1 MPRAVIHWAWI
12 ILAVSFANLF
22 INFSARLGYG
32 VVLPSMLEPLG
43 LSRAA
48 GGTIYNAY
56 LLVYLI
62 FTPVAGYLNDRFGSR
77 VVVTVCALI
86 LGVGL
91 MGMGWAGG
99 LAGASGAFALAG
111 LGATGFWAPLMA
123 LVQRWVAPRRRGLF
137 LGIFS
142 TGYGLGLACMGALFP
157 LIVAALNWRWAW
169 WILGGAALSMVVVN
183 LLLVRSSP
191 EEIGLRP
198 WGEAQPYEKPAA
210 GGASAWEPGLLA
222 QVFKQR
228 LFWVIG
234 LSYFCVVY
242 AIYGV
247 TTFMVDY
254 AQHSLGVP
262 LASASQLATIH
273 GLSQVLGVIV
283 VLPLSDKLGRRN
295 TILIS
300 NSCIAASIL
309 GILLWGGDWQALC
322 VLVGVLA
329 FFFGANFPI
338 YGACSGDYFPR
349 QIMAT
354 VIGAWTVF
362 NGLGSI
368 CVHWVAGLLRD
379 YTGGYG
385 VSFGIDV
392 ALALAAVGLMLL
404 VPNRK
409 AA

>member
-1 MPRAVIHWAWI
+1 MPRSAIHWAWV
-12 ILAVSFANLF
+12 ILAVCFVNLF
-22 INFSARLGYG
+22 INFSARLGFG
-32 VVLPSMLEPLG
+32 VVLPSMLEPLDI
-43 LSRAA
+43 SRTG

-56 LLVYLI
+56 LFVYLI
-62 FTPVAGYLNDRFGSR
+62 FTPVVGYLNDRFGGR
-77 VVVTVCALI
+77 IVVTLCALV
-86 LGVGL
+86 LGLGL
-91 MGMGWAGG
+91 MGMGWATG
-99 LAGASGAFALAG
+99 LGWASAAFGLAG
-111 LGATGFWAPLMA
+111 LGATGMWAPLMA
-123 LVQRWVAPRRRGLF
+123 LTQRWFAPQRRGLA

-157 LIVAALNWRWAW
+157 LVVAVLNWRWAW
-169 WILGGAALSMVVVN
+169 WMLGGAALFMVLAN
-183 LLLVRSSP
+183 GLLLKSSP
-191 EEIGLRP
+191 EKAGMRP
-198 WGEAQPYEKPAA
+198 WGETGEQAAQPST
-210 GGASAWEPGLLA
+210 ASVWEAGLLK
-222 QVFKQR
+222 QVLGQR
-228 LFWVIG
+228 LFWIIG
-234 LSYFCVVY
+234 LSYFCIVY

-262 LASASQLATIH
+262 LASASHLATIH
-273 GLSQVLGVIV
+273 GLSQMAGVMV

-300 NSCIAASIL
+300 NSCLALAIL
-309 GILLWGGDWQALC
+309 GILLWGGSWPALC
-322 VLVGVLA
+322 VLVGLLA

-368 CVHWVAGLLRD
+368 CVHWVAGMLRD

-385 VSFGIDV
+385 ISFGIDV
-392 ALALAAVGLMLL
+392 GMALAALALMLL
-404 VPNRK
+404 VPNRR

>member
-1 MPRAVIHWAWI
+1 MPRYVIHWAWV
-12 ILAVSFANLF
+12 ILAVCFVNLF

-43 LSRAA
+43 LSRTG

-62 FTPVAGYLNDRFGSR
+62 FTPAVSYLYDRFGAR
-77 VVVTVCALI
+77 VVITACSLA

-91 MGMGWAGG
+91 MGMGWATGIG
-99 LAGASGAFALAG
+99 WASAAFALAG

-169 WILGGAALSMVVVN
+169 WLLGGAALAMVLVN
-183 LLLVRSSP
+183 ALLLKSSP
-191 EEIGLRP
+191 EAMGLRP
-198 WGEAQPYEKPAA
+198 WGEVAPYEKPAA
-210 GGASAWEPGLLA
+210 GSSAWETGLLG
-222 QVFKQR
+222 QVFRQR
-228 LFWVIG
+228 LFWIIG

-262 LASASQLATIH
+262 LASASHLATIH
-273 GLSQVLGVIV
+273 GLAQVGGVLV

-309 GILLWGGDWQALC
+309 GILLWGGDWNALC

-354 VIGAWTVF
+354 VIGTWTVF

-368 CVHWVAGLLRD
+368 SVHWAAGLLRD
-379 YTGGYG
+379 HTGGYG
-385 VSFGIDV
+385 ISFAIDV
-392 ALALAAVGLMLL
+392 AMALAAVGLMLL